1 MQLMIILQTIFVLE
15 ANGTGMN
22 IQKINKILFEYR
34 TTMRSS
40 NHNKKLIFN
49 DKETT
54 DQTYILECIG
64 KFYETLF
71 KKRKQKSAVEIKGF
85 LRHLN
90 IRKSSE
96 DKRKLCEENLAGKD
110 LSDSLKN
117 MKNDKSPGNN
127 GSTKE
132 FYETFWNKWKRFL

>member
-1 MQLMIILQTIFVLE
+1 MQLMIILQTVFVLE

-34 TTMRSS
+34 TTTRSS

-71 KKRKQKSAVEIKGF
+71 KKHKQKSAVEIKGF

-132 FYETFWNKWKRFL
+132 FYETFWNK

>member
-54 DQTYILECIG
+54 DQT
-64 KFYETLF
+64 
-71 KKRKQKSAVEIKGF
+71 
-85 LRHLN
+85 
-90 IRKSSE
+90 
-96 DKRKLCEENLAGKD
+96 
-110 LSDSLKN
+110 
-117 MKNDKSPGNN
+117 
-127 GSTKE
+127 
-132 FYETFWNKWKRFL
+132 

>member
-34 TTMRSS
+34 TTTRSS

-71 KKRKQKSAVEIKGF
+71 KKRKQKSTVEIKGF

-132 FYETFWNKWKRFL
+132 FYETFWNK

>member
-34 TTMRSS
+34 TTTRSS

-54 DQTYILECIG
+54 DRH
-64 KFYETLF
+64 KF
-71 KKRKQKSAVEIKGF
+71 
-85 LRHLN
+85 
-90 IRKSSE
+90 
-96 DKRKLCEENLAGKD
+96 
-110 LSDSLKN
+110 
-117 MKNDKSPGNN
+117 
-127 GSTKE
+127 
-132 FYETFWNKWKRFL
+132 

>member
-1 MQLMIILQTIFVLE
+1 M
-15 ANGTGMN
+15 
-22 IQKINKILFEYR
+22 
-34 TTMRSS
+34 
-40 NHNKKLIFN
+40 
-49 DKETT
+49 
-54 DQTYILECIG
+54 
-64 KFYETLF
+64 
-71 KKRKQKSAVEIKGF
+71 EIKGF

-132 FYETFWNKWKRFL
+132 FYETFWNK